1 MPRLSVQVIVN
12 GEAIDDAV
20 IRNEEDQLRPR
31 LREAMPEE
39 DPVVLEARTREWARE
54 NAIERV
60 LLRQAAMADAEPLP
74 AETLERAV
82 AENRPQTPG
91 ESGCIL
97 PGGRDDFRLEVEAQL
112 RLERFTARLT
122 AKLVPPRSKEIA
134 EYYRKH
140 RDDFFTPALVHAAHI
155 VKNAGEQTS
164 EEAALEEMRG
174 IRTQLEQGGDFAQLA
189 DRYSDCPGRGGD
201 LGYFA
206 RGQMVDEFDAV
217 VFALEPGRFSEVFRT
232 SFGHHIAKVYD
243 RKPEGVRPLADVK
256 AHIEALLFEQKKQ
269 RRIEQCIDSLRAK
282 ADIQQ

>member
-1 MPRLSVQVIVN
+1 MPLIVN
-12 GEAIDDAV
+12 GEVIDDAV

-39 DPVVLEARTREWARE
+39 NPVVLEARTCEWARE

-60 LLRQAAMADAEPLP
+60 LLRQAAMSDAEPLA
-74 AETLERAV
+74 AEVLDRAV
-82 AENRPQTPG
+82 AQSRPPTP
-91 ESGCIL
+91 EPSGCIL

-122 AKLVPPRSKEIA
+122 AKLVPPRGKEIA
-134 EYYRKH
+134 EYYRQH
-140 RDDFFTPALVHAAHI
+140 RDDFFTPGLVHAAHI
-155 VKNAGEQTS
+155 VKNADEQTTG
-164 EEAALEEMRG
+164 EAALEQMRG
-174 IRTQLEQGGDFAQLA
+174 IRTELEQGGDFAELA

-217 VFALEPGRFSEVFRT
+217 VFGLEPGQFSEIFRT
-232 SFGHHIAKVYD
+232 PFGYHIAKLHD

-256 AHIEALLFEQKKQ
+256 IDIETLLFDRKKQ